1 MYNKLKELVDRKGI
15 TFATFCRETG
25 ISQSVISNLKERG
38 TNLSVENAVK
48 AAKYF
53 GVNVE
58 DLICEKEHP

>member
-1 MYNKLKELVDRKGI
+1 MYDKLKELVERNGI
-15 TFATFCRETG
+15 SFATFCRETG

-53 GVNVE
+53 GVKVE
-58 DLICEKEHP
+58 DLICEKEEV